1 MNIEA
6 VAKLMELMQSSTLGV
21 LEVEQDGL
29 RVRMENALEPL
40 MKTQQVAAPSAAAP
54 APAPLTAAAS
64 PSVPVPTAVPVP
76 APVAEPTPGEA
87 PSEEFISANKQIRS
101 EMVGIYHDLKDK
113 QVKVGDTFKKGESV
127 CIIEAMKI
135 MNEITAEEDCE
146 ILWVAVNEG
155 DVVEYGQLLFV
166 YK

>member
-29 RVRMENALEPL
+29 RVRMENALSPL
-40 MKTQQVAAPSAAAP
+40 MKTQHVAAPAAAP
-54 APAPLTAAAS
+54 SPAPLTAAAD
-64 PSVPVPTAVPVP
+64 PSVPAPPAVPVA
-76 APVAEPTPGEA
+76 APVTEPTPGEA

-113 QVKVGDTFKKGESV
+113 QVKVGDTFKKGESI

-146 ILWVAVNEG
+146 ILWVAVGEG